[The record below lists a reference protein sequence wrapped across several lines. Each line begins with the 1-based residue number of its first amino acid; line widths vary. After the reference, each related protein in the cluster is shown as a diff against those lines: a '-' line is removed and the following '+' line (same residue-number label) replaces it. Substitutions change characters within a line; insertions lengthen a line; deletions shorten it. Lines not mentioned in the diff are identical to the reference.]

1 MSNEEILSKI
11 LENITQMQ
19 ENQKKTDERLVKMDN
34 RLDEHYN
41 MIYQLVINQ
50 EKMQKDI
57 TSIQRELAVT
67 QADIKS
73 IKLETENVISP
84 SIRTLCSMQNDN
96 SERLRKLEAGYQ
108 EIQDDLAISEV
119 ICNLKQN
126 KMI

>member
-1 MSNEEILSKI
+1 MNIEEMLSQI
-11 LENITQMQ
+11 LEN
-19 ENQKKTDERLVKMDN
+19 QKATN
-34 RLDEHYN
+34 TRLDEHYD
-41 MIYQLVINQ
+41 MIHQLTLNQ
-50 EKMQKDI
+50 DKMQKDI
-57 TSIQRELAVT
+57 TSIQKELAVT
-67 QADIKS
+67 QADVKS

>member
-1 MSNEEILSKI
+1 MNMEEMLSRI
-11 LENITQMQ
+11 LENQKQMQ
-19 ENQKKTDERLVKMDN
+19 QQILENQKKTDE

-50 EKMQKDI
+50 EKMKEDM
-57 TSIQRELAVT
+57 TLIQRELAVT
-67 QADIKS
+67 QADVKS

-108 EIQDDLAISEV
+108 EIKDDLAISEV